1 MPEMMNIAHRGASA
15 YETDNSM
22 ASFQKAI
29 EMGAEM
35 LEMDVHLTKN
45 RKVVVIHDDSIKNA
59 TGKKGK
65 ISEMPF
71 VDVQKLRLKDG
82 QEIPTLKDVLE
93 RFKGQCQFN
102 IEIKSLEVALP
113 SFDIVKKLDILDDVL
128 FSCFNGL
135 WLVGIKAKQEK
146 ARIAIISRDKKINLV
161 QLATNLKAEAIH
173 PEKKILTKE
182 LIENAQKE
190 GLKINVWVV
199 DKEPA
204 MKKFIDMGVDGIIT
218 NKPDI
223 LSKLLCHK

>member
-1 MPEMMNIAHRGASA
+1 MNIAHRGASA
-15 YETDNSM
+15 HEVDNSI

-29 EMGAEM
+29 EMGAGM

-102 IEIKSLEVALP
+102 IEIKSLEAALP
-113 SFDIVKKLDILDDVL
+113 SLDIVKKLGMLDGVL

-135 WLVGIKAKQEK
+135 WLVGIKAKQKK
-146 ARIAIISRDKKINLV
+146 ARLAIITRAKKINLV
-161 QLATNLKAEAIH
+161 QIAANLKAEAIH

-182 LIENAQKE
+182 LIKNAKKE

-199 DKEPA
+199 DKEPT
-204 MKKFIDMGVDGIIT
+204 MKKFIDMGVNGIIT
-218 NKPDI
+218 NRPDI
-223 LSKLLCHK
+223 LTKLIDEL